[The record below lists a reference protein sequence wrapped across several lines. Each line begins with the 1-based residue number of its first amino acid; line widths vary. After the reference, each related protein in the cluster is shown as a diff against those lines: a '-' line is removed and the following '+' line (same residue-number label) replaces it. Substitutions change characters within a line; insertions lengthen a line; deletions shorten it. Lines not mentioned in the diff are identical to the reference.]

1 VHFLLFTCGSPLHLQ
16 DLLVRHLLDPMHIE
30 VNVAKAVFR
39 HIYGELDNKKV
50 RKDCKI
56 AKVHKSA
63 WLKKRNGEVETP
75 TAGWVLPERI
85 LKSMNQTFMN
95 TRFPT
100 YYGAKIKNSVK
111 TVGSKRPTGL
121 KSHDYHKMMQ
131 HMLPIALRSAGA
143 SAVKKDLCTAIN
155 EISAVFW

>member
-1 VHFLLFTCGSPLHLQ
+1 M
-16 DLLVRHLLDPMHIE
+16 LDPMHIE
-30 VNVAKAVFR
+30 VNVAKALFK

-50 RKDCKI
+50 QKDCKV

-63 WLKKRNGEVETP
+63 WLIERRNGEVETP
-75 TAGWVLPERI
+75 IAGWVLPERI

-111 TVGSKRPTGL
+111 TAGAKQPSGL
-121 KSHDYHKMMQ
+121 KSHDYHKMMH

-143 SAVKKDLCTAIN
+143 SAIRKDLCTLIN
-155 EISAVFW
+155 EISTVFR